1 MMELPKQKG
10 MKRTS
15 IIVFLISLLL
25 TIISIVI
32 GILAEINSIHW
43 IGILNIWSLCL
54 RIPLGIFIVMA
65 IVNFGIW
72 LASKR
77 KPKAYKLGLLAGFAY
92 SITLLIGVV
101 IVLEL
106 LSDRAQ
112 LAQIDIVEEICKN
125 GFNDPATLRKFESGY
140 VVVGNWEYVLI
151 WEDENH
157 NAIWF
162 DNCDTLSACGVVCI
176 RKGISLED
184 AIPNDYHNRKFQ
196 YIREGI
202 YRWD

>member
-1 MMELPKQKG
+1 MELPKQKG

>member
-1 MMELPKQKG
+1 MIELKKQKG
-10 MKRTS
+10 IKRTS

-25 TIISIVI
+25 TIISIII
-32 GILAEINSIHW
+32 GILAEINSIDW
-43 IGILNIWSLCL
+43 IEVLNIWSLCL
-54 RIPLGIFIVMA
+54 RLPLGIFIVLA
-65 IVNFGIW
+65 IVYFGIW

-77 KPKAYKLGLLAGFAY
+77 KPKSYKLINLAGFAY
-92 SITLLIGVV
+92 SIILLFGVV
-101 IVLEL
+101 IFLEL

-112 LAQIDIVEEICKN
+112 SVQMDTIEEICKN
-125 GFNDPATLRKFESGY
+125 GFNDPTTLKKYEGGY
-140 VVVGNWEYVLI
+140 VVVGNWKYVLI
-151 WEDENH
+151 WEEENH

-184 AIPNDYHNRKFQ
+184 ATDYHNRKFQ

-202 YRWD
+202 YLWD